1 MNDSV
6 ESSDR
11 GPIDFFFFGLAG
23 FGILLSVVGIV
34 LVSVDV
40 AVLGLFTI
48 AVGLLF
54 FLIRNQ
60 SRRSTPDA
68 GKR

>member
-1 MNDSV
+1 MSDQV

-11 GPIDFFFFGLAG
+11 GPIDFFFFGVTG
-23 FGILLSVVGIV
+23 FGILLSVAGIV
-34 LVSVDV
+34 LVSSNV

-60 SRRSTPDA
+60 PRRS
-68 GKR
+68 R